1 MAGDP
6 FVTEEVVARWS
17 ITGWQGALAPSPDAA
32 PASPSMTASTPV
44 SAGVRFD
51 RVAPVVPVLEL
62 DAALQRYADLGFDVH
77 ADEGP
82 DRYGFADRGG
92 VSLHLTEWDQ
102 HDPKRTAA
110 QVYLYVDDADALHA
124 EWRASGVPGRL
135 TDPTD
140 TPYGLREFAFVDDD
154 GTLHRVGSPLA
165 P

>member
-1 MAGDP
+1 MSG
-6 FVTEEVVARWS
+6 E
-17 ITGWQGALAPSPDAA
+17 
-32 PASPSMTASTPV
+32 
-44 SAGVRFD
+44 VRFA
-51 RVAPVVPVLEL
+51 RVAPVVPVLDL
-62 DAALQRYADLGFDVH
+62 DAALGRYEALGFAVH
-77 ADEGP
+77 GYEGP

-92 VSLHLTEWDQ
+92 VSLHLAEWDA

-140 TPYGLREFAFVDDD
+140 TPYGMREFAFVDVD

-165 P
+165 AGAGERVPGSPLS